1 MRFTTFVLKGVLRRP
16 VRSFLT
22 VVGVAVAVCAVVTL
36 VGVARGFEG
45 SLIDLYDRHRVDLVV
60 LRAGVTQRF
69 TSTLDARLAGRL
81 RELPNVEAVT
91 PVLFDVV
98 SFEDFEVFSVTIEGL
113 PMDSAYFDDLHV
125 VTGRRL
131 EEGDGRAVMLG
142 KVLAENLH
150 KRVGDSLDVIEGETF
165 EIVGTYES
173 FNVFENGSLVMPID
187 ELRRMMGRE
196 GDVTF
201 FMLTARRKDQASID
215 ETRRAVKA
223 LGAGLDA
230 MPSREYADTAVEM
243 RMARSAAWMTS
254 TIALVVGA
262 IGTLNTMIMS
272 VFERIQEIGLLRA
285 IGWRRSRVVRW
296 ILLESLLLALAGAI
310 GGSAAGLAAIR
321 VLSTSP
327 ASSGIVSGAI
337 APAIVA
343 QGFAVAILVG
353 LIGGAYPAW
362 RAARLQPTDALRFRN

>member
-1 MRFTTFVLKGVLRRP
+1 MHFTTFVLKGVFRRP
-16 VRSFLT
+16 VRSILT
-22 VVGVAVAVCAVVTL
+22 VVGVGVAVCAVVTL

-45 SLIDLYDRHRVDLVV
+45 SLVDLYDRHKVDLVV

-69 TSTLDARLAGRL
+69 TSTLDARLADRL
-81 RELPNVEAVT
+81 RDVPNVAAVT

-113 PMDSAYFDDLHV
+113 AMDSPYFDDLRV
-125 VTGRRL
+125 VAGRRL
-131 EEGDGRAVMLG
+131 EEGDGRAIMLG

-150 KRVGDSLDVIEGETF
+150 KHVGDSLDVIEGETF
-165 EIVGTYES
+165 EVVGIYES
-173 FNVFENGSLVMPID
+173 FNVFENGSMIMPID

-201 FMLTARRKDQASID
+201 FMLTASRIDQAAID
-215 ETRRAVKA
+215 ATKQAVKA
-223 LGAGLDA
+223 LAAGLDA
-230 MPSREYADTAVEM
+230 IPSREYADTAVEL
-243 RMARSAAWMTS
+243 RMARSAAWLTS

-296 ILLESLLLALAGAI
+296 VLLESLLLALAGAI

-321 VLSTSP
+321 VLSTLP
-327 ASSGIVSGAI
+327 ASSGVVSGTVS
-337 APAIVA
+337 PAIVL
-343 QGFAVAILVG
+343 QGFAIALLVG
-353 LIGGAYPAW
+353 LVGGAYPAY
-362 RAARLQPTDALRFRN
+362 RAARLLPTDALRFRS